1 MVEGHPKRVDSK
13 ILHNKFAGVHINRTF
28 AAELI

>member
-1 MVEGHPKRVDSK
+1 MVRDYPNRVDSK
-13 ILHNKFAGVHINRTF
+13 ILHNKFADVHINRTF